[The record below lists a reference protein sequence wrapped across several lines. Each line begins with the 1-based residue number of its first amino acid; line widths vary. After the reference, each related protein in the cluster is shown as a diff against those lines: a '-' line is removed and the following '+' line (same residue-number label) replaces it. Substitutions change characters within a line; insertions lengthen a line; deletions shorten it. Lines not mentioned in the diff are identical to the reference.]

1 MIVVTA
7 PTGDI
12 GSQVLARL
20 LAADAR
26 VRVIARSPSRVDA
39 AARGRVEIFEGS
51 HGDEEVVSKATK
63 GADTVFWLVPPD
75 PKAVSVDQ
83 AYVGFTRPGLA
94 AMRRGG
100 VKRIVGI
107 TALGRGTPQAAHAGF
122 VTASHAMDDL
132 IAESG
137 IAYRAV
143 TNPSFFDNLLRQVQ
157 SIREK
162 HMFFSAV
169 DPARK
174 MPGCAT
180 RDIAATAARWLLD
193 TRWTGVDHVAVLGPE
208 DLSFNDMAVIM
219 SDVLGKTVRCQR
231 VDDEAYKAQFLRAGM
246 SDAMAQGMADMAHA
260 KSEGLD
266 NAEPRS
272 PQNSTPTSF
281 RQWCMEVL
289 KPKVTG

>member
-26 VRVIARSPSRVDA
+26 VRVIARNPSRVDP
-39 AARGRVEIFEGS
+39 AARGRVEIIEGS
-51 HGDEEVVSKATK
+51 HGDEQVVSQATK
-63 GADTVFWLVPPD
+63 GADTVFWLVPPA
-75 PKAVSVDQ
+75 PKAASVDQ
-83 AYVGFTRPGLA
+83 AYVGFTRPALA
-94 AMRRGG
+94 SMRQAG

-107 TALGRGTPQAAHAGF
+107 TALGRGTPQAANAGF

-157 SIREK
+157 SIRDK
-162 HMFFSAV
+162 GMFFSAV

-208 DLSFNDMAVIM
+208 DLSFNDMAAIM
-219 SDVLGKTVRCQR
+219 SDVLGKAVRCQR
-231 VDDEAYKAQFLRAGM
+231 VDYDAYKAQFVGAGM
-246 SDAMAQGMADMAHA
+246 SDAMAQGMTDMARA

-266 NAEPRS
+266 NAEPRT